1 MKGQF
6 AMFAGLLILQS
17 AVHGG
22 VPFDVHDANRT
33 LHFAWSAYCNET
45 ALRAW
50 NCQWCTD
57 AALSIE
63 AYLKDT
69 KAGTQGF
76 VGIDE
81 KLNRIVVAYRGSKNF
96 ANTVEDAK
104 FWLTKA
110 PFGPSEGKLDHGFL
124 EAYLSVRNHTLDAVA
139 KAKEQCANCSIIFT
153 GHSLGAAMST
163 ASKLLLVVRACTH
176 WPLLIAYLIVYRR
189 VLMCFIPSF
198 ITL

>member
-1 MKGQF
+1 MLAIQDKSTAAF
-6 AMFAGLLILQS
+6 EMLAGLLILQS
-17 AVHGG
+17 TVSGG
-22 VPFDVHDANRT
+22 ISFDVQDANRT

-57 AALSIE
+57 TPLSIE
-63 AYLKDT
+63 AYLKNK

-76 VGIDE
+76 VGIDAQR
-81 KLNRIVVAYRGSKNF
+81 NRIVVAYRGSKNF
-96 ANTVEDAK
+96 ANSVEDAK

-124 EAYLSVRNHTLDAVA
+124 EAYISVRNDTLEAVA
-139 KAKEQCANCSIIFT
+139 KAKEQCANCSVMFT

-163 ASKLLLVVRACTH
+163 ASKLLQL
-176 WPLLIAYLIVYRR
+176 Y
-189 VLMCFIPSF
+189 CFF
-198 ITL
+198 VC